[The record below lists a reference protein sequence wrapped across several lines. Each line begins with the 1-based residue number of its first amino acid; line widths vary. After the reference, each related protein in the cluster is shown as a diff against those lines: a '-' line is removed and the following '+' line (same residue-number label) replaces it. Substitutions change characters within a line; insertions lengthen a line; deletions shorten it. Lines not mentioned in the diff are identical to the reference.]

1 MGSDNFY
8 HFKKRSQL
16 KRKSKKTKEYRNSI
30 LIICEGEKTEPNY
43 FQNFPVSNIKVKTIG
58 TGRNTESLVD
68 AAIKKWIEFSKE
80 DEFYERLWC
89 VFDRDSFSQ
98 NSYDSAFKKA
108 NDEEKRLNR
117 RYRRK
122 AGRKINIS
130 IAYSNEAFELWYLLH
145 FDYIDSALS
154 RSEYKRM
161 LTERMK
167 KKYKKNDPSM
177 YQFFENLSKETNC
190 KKGQSF
196 AINNAKK
203 LRESTTDGQKSNHN
217 PSTKVDLL
225 VEELNKYLKI

>member
-8 HFKKRSQL
+8 HLKKRRQL
-16 KRKSKKTKEYRNSI
+16 KRKSRKTREYRNSI
-30 LIICEGEKTEPNY
+30 LIICEGEETEPNY

-68 AAIKKWIEFSKE
+68 EAIKKWIEFSEE

-89 VFDRDSFSQ
+89 IFDRDSFSQ

-117 RYRRK
+117 RFKRR
-122 AGRKINIS
+122 AGRRINIS
-130 IAYSNEAFELWYLLH
+130 IAYSNQAFELWYLLH

-161 LTERMK
+161 LTGRME
-167 KKYKKNDPSM
+167 KKYEKNDPSM
-177 YQFFENLSKETNC
+177 YQFFEILSKKTNC
-190 KKGQSF
+190 QKGQKF
-196 AINNAKK
+196 AIANAKK
-203 LRESTTDGQKSNHN
+203 LRKGLNKELRHNHCPSTT
-217 PSTKVDLL
+217 VDKL
-225 VEELNKYLKI
+225 VEELNKYLKT

>member
-8 HFKKRSQL
+8 HLKKRSQL

-43 FQNFPVSNIKVKTIG
+43 FQSFPISNIKVKTIG

-68 AAIKKWIEFSKE
+68 EAIKKWIEFSKE

-89 VFDRDSFSQ
+89 VFDRDRFSQ
-98 NSYDSAFKKA
+98 NSYDSAFKKV

-117 RYRRK
+117 RYKRK

-161 LTERMK
+161 LTETYAGVK
-167 KKYKKNDPSM
+167 KAIADIRYGLGTHCLRPRSLSNKIYP
-177 YQFFENLSKETNC
+177 FFNLAKI
-190 KKGQSF
+190 SF
-196 AINNAKK
+196 SPALFK
-203 LRESTTDGQKSNHN
+203 
-217 PSTKVDLL
+217 
-225 VEELNKYLKI
+225 